1 MSSLF
6 TKGYLSLLE
15 YFVML
20 VCALFLGDFAEVV
33 FYIICGECDQFS
45 SIQFYYKKKDQ
56 TASYVTVKYITR

>member
-33 FYIICGECDQFS
+33 FLYNLW
-45 SIQFYYKKKDQ
+45 
-56 TASYVTVKYITR
+56 